1 LVDETVA
8 IVSGIVAGLAGGF
21 LSSWM
26 GFNSSGEKFDV
37 RKHGNA
43 LITGALSGVA
53 LALGLVHGSQVPA
66 EQLTAG
72 QYIFGVFLIFLS
84 AVGIDKLRSNTS
96 QMVTGIKNLKPKST
110 TTTTTTTTPPSPP
123 PSPPST
129 STAEPKK
136 ES

>member
-8 IVSGIVAGLAGGF
+8 IISGIVAGLAGGF

-96 QMVTGIKNLKPKST
+96 QMVTGIKSLKSKS
-110 TTTTTTTTPPSPP
+110 TTTTTPPSPP